1 MKERRGEGK
10 ERKVGGKDENR
21 KRKRRETMIKRKKM
35 RIISVGKLTK
45 VHLPERKKGIRKQK
59 KNERKERKVTQKQED
74 KKKGREK
81 GV

>member
-1 MKERRGEGK
+1 
-10 ERKVGGKDENR
+10 
-21 KRKRRETMIKRKKM
+21 MIKRKKM